1 MSELADIKKNPAK
14 TLAAELLALN
24 PHLTIEKV
32 AAKVGVKPKLFICGN
47 KIQILLR
54 RYMIGIC

>member
-1 MSELADIKKNPAK
+1 MEELANIKKNPAK

-32 AAKVGVKPKLFICGN
+32 ANRVG
-47 KIQILLR
+47 LLKEL
-54 RYMIGIC
+54 